1 MLGFPF
7 APRRELI
14 FCRDFGS
21 RPSLYLFVFQH
32 IANGLSH
39 AHLSTEFAKDTQ
51 SGRAGEDT
59 VKIERKTYGERTIVF
74 LAGRIRSEGLDE
86 IGAQIGDTN
95 AKILDLH
102 EVTLVDVDA
111 VRFLR
116 SCEEAGITLARC
128 PPYVR
133 EWILRERAEGKERKQ

>member
-1 MLGFPF
+1 MH
-7 APRRELI
+7 
-14 FCRDFGS
+14 S
-21 RPSLYLFVFQH
+21 
-32 IANGLSH
+32 
-39 AHLSTEFAKDTQ
+39 LSTEFGEDTQ
-51 SGRAGEDT
+51 SDRAGEDT